1 MVCHCLLQQICKID
15 LLKEFVHTVMEDEK
29 SYDLLSVNWRNRKAS
44 GVIQSK
50 FKDLRMGLGGGG
62 GGWGEVRDGSVADD

>member
-1 MVCHCLLQQICKID
+1 
-15 LLKEFVHTVMEDEK
+15 MEDEN

-50 FKDLRMGLGGGG
+50 FKGLRMGRGREGVVLLIS
-62 GGWGEVRDGSVADD
+62 EALL